1 VQLRSAALLVLPL
14 LSWAQELTLRPSL
27 RVGDSFELE
36 LVRVREDSRRPQAN
50 GKSRTVV
57 RVRVLEAGPK
67 GFVLEWQQGATAFDN
82 PEIVKNPIA
91 AAAANAVKDM
101 SIEAILGS
109 DGEYVGLRNQAEVAG
124 KLQSMLDG
132 MLSSIGK
139 QLQDPSQ
146 RQTVETLARRLMS
159 PEFLLS
165 AAASDVQTYFGL
177 HGAVLV
183 KGKSVETPIQ
193 QPSPLGSGTVPATF
207 RVTLESLDAH
217 QAYLSSDTAYDP
229 RALAALTK
237 QLAAQAAPGAT
248 STLPSTVE
256 MTDSGRYIYNRAF
269 GLMNELAITRR
280 IVAGEGATRVDGREI
295 RLLTR
300 PNR

>member
-1 VQLRSAALLVLPL
+1 M
-14 LSWAQELTLRPSL
+14 
-27 RVGDSFELE
+27 GDSFELE

-217 QAYLSSDTAYDP
+217 QANLSSDTAYDP

-248 STLPSTVE
+248 STPLSTVE

-269 GLMNELAITRR
+269 GLMNEVAITRR

>member
-1 VQLRSAALLVLPL
+1 MQLRSAALLVLPL

-139 QLQDPSQ
+139 QLRDPSQ

-183 KGKSVETPIQ
+183 KGKSVETAIQ

-217 QAYLSSDTAYDP
+217 EANLSSDTAYDP

-248 STLPSTVE
+248 STPLSTVE

>member
-1 VQLRSAALLVLPL
+1 
-14 LSWAQELTLRPSL
+14 
-27 RVGDSFELE
+27 VGDSFELE

-217 QAYLSSDTAYDP
+217 QANLSSDTAYDS